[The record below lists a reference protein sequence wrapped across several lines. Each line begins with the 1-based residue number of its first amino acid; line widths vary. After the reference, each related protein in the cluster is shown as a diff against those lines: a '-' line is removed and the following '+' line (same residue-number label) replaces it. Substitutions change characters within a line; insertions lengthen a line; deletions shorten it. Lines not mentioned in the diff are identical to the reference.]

1 MSNEIGGCV
10 EDPRTIQ
17 MHPHQ
22 VIVSGF
28 GQSPHFLGQYRHA
41 PTHVVGIFDADQA
54 GRHGRGRGRR
64 VLHLLR
70 FQDPELAFERMGHD
84 TGGMGVG

>member
-1 MSNEIGGCV
+1 MQTRLAGT
-10 EDPRTIQ
+10 D
-17 MHPHQ
+17 
-22 VIVSGF
+22 
-28 GQSPHFLGQYRHA
+28 
-41 PTHVVGIFDADQA
+41 VV
-54 GRHGRGRGRR
+54 GRR